1 MPQIRLSDRDLET
14 APLVHRRMGSGFDT
28 AIRARRDA
36 ATARAEAM
44 GNVPHHFIHG
54 VHELER
60 MKRTLDVRLDRDAEE
75 VVTQWEAAMMAGLN
89 GSVAADGTRV
99 LGIASKTWADYEQSG
114 GKESP
119 ITDLAE
125 IEKNFQNSEAYR
137 GMNSLVRK
145 RFDRKVAVSRQRYLD
160 AANRLYDRNRQAK
173 DTFNEQ
179 QSDAMHERK
188 VETNLFSPDD
198 DFESVSRE
206 EAFRKL
212 GRKYANLGL
221 IANPEVI
228 DAPGTGP
235 ADIKWKDKK
244 AEDFFNGAYLDQ
256 LQKWE
261 KGRCVALA
269 QNAALGEVKIVDGKV
284 ISNEAQLKAAEAYAQ
299 KLAYGKYGPRQD
311 GTSKGSGYFGELK
324 LKNGDVTTEY
334 SIGVEIDGKEREIP
348 SLVPT
353 LTKEELKL
361 MVDDIIPNHKKVPET
376 IVKKAADHAKNRIA
390 QGLSP
395 FANDGVARI
404 SPTEAQEIG
413 FKLVQARATLDKRI
427 QDELTGFGAAAIAQ
441 GDLASLEK
449 AHADLQTAASGFEK
463 GSRNHTT
470 ALTTA
475 KEVDKAA
482 DGVATYDLLTRL
494 AKGDEL
500 TMSDGKTPIFSA
512 TASDPA
518 ERRYARIFPKVH
530 ESFTDKRYRAGR
542 ATENANAEIQ
552 MEVYAAKND
561 PQGYLN
567 MLADKVVEKKLS
579 LADFNRLEAK
589 FLKGWA
595 SGWKPG
601 DRQKPKQM
609 QVAEAHLETI
619 KDKLGV
625 DLSAAFQRTDTGALK
640 FGKNG
645 QLMIDEKADAPE
657 IVYRRETRLGLP
669 RIFGIEPQD
678 RITWTERFTPE
689 EVKNLIDVSTRMAL
703 NDGAEVNFDPVTGE
717 RLPDGKTHK
726 LNAVADFAA
735 FVDHL
740 KDEKKVLAAADEM
753 RRFAEQAKM
762 IDLWA
767 FANGNDRKKRITGS
781 QPIIGE
787 DEKPEKKNED

>member
-1 MPQIRLSDRDLET
+1 MPQLKLSDRDLET
-14 APLVHRRMGSGFDT
+14 VPLVHRRMGAGFDT

-36 ATARAEAM
+36 AVARAEAM
-44 GNVPHHFIHG
+44 GRIPETVNRGLHDIGH
-54 VHELER
+54 L
-60 MKRTLDVRLDRDAEE
+60 KRALDVRLDRDAEE

-89 GSVAADGTRV
+89 GSTAPDGSRIP
-99 LGIASKTWADYEQSG
+99 GIASKTWADYEG
-114 GKESP
+114 TDGSP

-125 IEKNFQNSEAYR
+125 IEKNFRASEAYK
-137 GMNSLVRK
+137 GMNELVRK
-145 RFDRKVAVSRQRYLD
+145 RFDRKVAVSRQRYL
-160 AANRLYDRNRQAK
+160 ASANRLYDRNRIAK
-173 DTFNEQ
+173 DAFHEQ

-188 VETNLFSPDD
+188 VETNLFSSDA
-198 DFESVSRE
+198 DFEAVARE
-206 EAFRKL
+206 EAFRKM

-228 DAPGTGP
+228 DAPGAGP

-244 AEDFFNGAYLDQ
+244 AELFFNGALQDQ
-256 LQKWE
+256 LQKWG

-269 QNAALGEVKIVDGKV
+269 NNAALGEVKIVDGKV
-284 ISNEAQLKAAEAYAQ
+284 VSNEAQLKAAEAYAAKLAMPQ
-299 KLAYGKYGPRQD
+299 KLAD
-311 GTSKGSGYFGELK
+311 GT
-324 LKNGDVTTEY
+324 V
-334 SIGVEIDGKEREIP
+334 IP
-348 SLVPT
+348 
-353 LTKEELKL
+353 
-361 MVDDIIPNHKKVPET
+361 
-376 IVKKAADHAKNRIA
+376 
-390 QGLSP
+390 
-395 FANDGVARI
+395 ARI
-404 SPTEAQEIG
+404 SPAEAQEIG
-413 FKLVQARATLDKRI
+413 FKLVQARTQLDQRI
-427 QDELTGFGAAAIAQ
+427 RNELTGLGAAAIAQ

-463 GSRNHTT
+463 GSRNQTT

-512 TASDPA
+512 NASDPA
-518 ERRYARIFPKVH
+518 ERRYARLFTKVH
-530 ESFTDKRYRAGR
+530 GSFTDKRYRAGR

-640 FGKNG
+640 FDKNG
-645 QLMIDEKADAPE
+645 QLMIDKKADAPDIE
-657 IVYRRETRLGLP
+657 YRRDTGRRGYGSDLFSAG
-669 RIFGIEPQD
+669 RG
-678 RITWTERFTPE
+678 TVKVTERFTPE
-689 EVKNLIDVSTRMAL
+689 EMKNLLDVSTRMAL

-753 RRFAEQAKM
+753 RRFAEQAKT